1 MSNGPRSP
9 FRIGSGHPPSPL
21 HTSDSEDTWN
31 HKARWV
37 SIAADV
43 ISQWRRFVIL
53 RRAGRWFT
61 LLIVPRQL
69 AFVGPSLASFLVP
82 IVPRYWA
89 IWSIHCAI
97 VPSCHRG
104 VALRHLLGTA
114 SWSEKMCCQQ
124 YFACISNCFLSRVD
138 VRLTGM
144 MAMRWG
150 VIALSPWWGVMRDGH
165 GAMVGRDG
173 HGVLHL
179 NIVPCTLYAA
189 HY

>member
-1 MSNGPRSP
+1 MEPQGTLGLHCGRCNIAMATICHSQACGPLVHS
-9 FRIGSGHPPSPL
+9 L
-21 HTSDSEDTWN
+21 DCTSTI
-31 HKARWV
+31 
-37 SIAADV
+37 SIC
-43 ISQWRRFVIL
+43 
-53 RRAGRWFT
+53 
-61 LLIVPRQL
+61 
-69 AFVGPSLASFLVP
+69 
-82 IVPRYWA
+82 WA
-89 IWSIHCAI
+89 IACVFFGANCSQVLGHLEHCAI

-114 SWSEKMCCQQ
+114 FWSENMCCQQ

-179 NIVPCTLYAA
+179 NIVPCTLYAT